1 MLRDGSP
8 EHWNYHDA
16 GMAVHIHLI
25 RNIIS
30 FMNFKLFYDEHFIAG
45 ESNVYLVQNKSKTD
59 LTILKENDRKQSE
72 FVPPKFV
79 G

>member
-1 MLRDGSP
+1 
-8 EHWNYHDA
+8 
-16 GMAVHIHLI
+16 
-25 RNIIS
+25 
-30 FMNFKLFYDEHFIAG
+30 MNFKLFYDEHFIAG
-45 ESNVYLVQNKSKTD
+45 ESNVYLVQNKSKIV